1 MMKAWKNIPLYM
13 KIFILLIA
21 GCVIGFVF
29 GENVAVL
36 APVGDAYIKLLKMLI
51 VPLVFFSIIS
61 GVTKLAS
68 PKEFG
73 QVGIRVI
80 VFYIVTTIV
89 AAAIGVVI
97 SLGVNPGIGAE
108 GMLGTVEETT
118 SQAYSFADSILT
130 WIPENIVSS
139 MAKMD
144 MIPII
149 IFAVL
154 FGVCII
160 MVGEKAKPI
169 VAFMEAG
176 NEVML
181 QMTNLITDLAPYGIF
196 FLAMQLTGTLGTEM
210 LAVAVKF
217 VVAIYVALLVIMLV
231 FYPLVCKFMGRFSPI
246 QFYKNVGPALMMAF
260 STGSSNAALPMGFT
274 CQEKRCGVPEKIY
287 SFSLPLGATVNMNG
301 FAASLGIIAV
311 TALELYNVPLTPVL
325 VIQAVGMG
333 LVLSI
338 GAPGIQGTAVVMSA
352 IMFEAL
358 GLPMGMLPLIAAIW
372 PLVNIGTTTVNVT
385 GDHIG
390 TCVIASNLGMIDKKV
405 FDQKNMDK

>member
-1 MMKAWKNIPLYM
+1 MKAWKSVPLYI

-21 GCVIGFVF
+21 GGILGFIF
-29 GENVAVL
+29 GESVEIVA
-36 APVGDAYIKLLKMLI
+36 PIGDAYIMLLKMLI

-68 PKEFG
+68 PREFG
-73 QVGIRVI
+73 QVGVRIILFYVI
-80 VFYIVTTIV
+80 TTII
-89 AAAIGVVI
+89 AAALGVLVSVVI
-97 SLGVNPGIGAE
+97 NPGTGAE
-108 GMLGTVEETT
+108 GMLGTVENVAQEE
-118 SQAYSFADSILT
+118 YSLVDSILA
-130 WIPENIVSS
+130 WIPENIVAS
-139 MAKMD
+139 MANMD

-160 MVGEKAKPI
+160 MVGEKAKP
-169 VAFMEAG
+169 VMDFVDAG

-196 FLAMQLTGTLGTEM
+196 FLAMQLTGTLGSEM

-217 VVAIYVALLVIMLV
+217 VIAIYVSLVLIMVV
-231 FYPLVCKFMGRFSPI
+231 FYPILLKLMGHFSPL

-260 STGSSNAALPMGFT
+260 STGSSNAALPMGYT

-287 SFSLPLGATVNMNG
+287 SFSVPWGATVNMNG

-325 VIQAVGMG
+325 VFQAVGMG

-352 IMFEAL
+352 ILFEAL
-358 GLPMGMLPLIAAIW
+358 GIPMGMLALIAAIW
-372 PLVNIGTTTVNVT
+372 PVVNIGTTTVNVT
-385 GDHIG
+385 GDHVA
-390 TCVIASNLGMIDKKV
+390 TCIVAENLDMMEKEV
-405 FDQKNMDK
+405 FEQKNLDK

>member
-1 MMKAWKNIPLYM
+1 MKAWKSVPLYI

-21 GCVIGFVF
+21 GGILGFIF
-29 GENVAVL
+29 GESVEIVA
-36 APVGDAYIKLLKMLI
+36 PIGDAYIMLLKMLI

-68 PKEFG
+68 PREFG
-73 QVGIRVI
+73 QVGVRIILFYVI
-80 VFYIVTTIV
+80 TTII
-89 AAAIGVVI
+89 AAALGVLVSVVI
-97 SLGVNPGIGAE
+97 NPGTGAE
-108 GMLGTVEETT
+108 GMLGTVENVAQEE
-118 SQAYSFADSILT
+118 YSLVDSILA
-130 WIPENIVSS
+130 WIPENVVAS
-139 MAKMD
+139 MANMD

-160 MVGEKAKPI
+160 MVGEKAKP
-169 VAFMEAG
+169 VMDFVDAG

-196 FLAMQLTGTLGTEM
+196 FLAMQLTGTLGSEM

-217 VVAIYVALLVIMLV
+217 VIAIYVSLVLIMVV
-231 FYPLVCKFMGRFSPI
+231 FYPILLKLMGHFSPL

-260 STGSSNAALPMGFT
+260 STGSSNAALPMGYT

-325 VIQAVGMG
+325 VFQAVGMG

-352 IMFEAL
+352 ILFEAL
-358 GLPMGMLPLIAAIW
+358 GIPMGMLALIAAIW
-372 PLVNIGTTTVNVT
+372 PVVNIGTTTVNVT
-385 GDHIG
+385 GDHVA
-390 TCVIASNLGMIDKKV
+390 TCIVAENLDMMEKEV
-405 FDQKNMDK
+405 FEQKNLDK

>member
-1 MMKAWKNIPLYM
+1 MKAWKKVPLYL
-13 KIFILLIA
+13 KIFILLIIGGA
-21 GCVIGFVF
+21 IGFIF
-29 GENVAVL
+29 GERVEVE
-36 APVGDAYIKLLKMLI
+36 APIGDAYIMLLKMLI

-68 PKEFG
+68 PREFG
-73 QVGIRVI
+73 QVGIRIILFYVI
-80 VFYIVTTIV
+80 TTVI
-89 AAAIGVVI
+89 AAA
-97 SLGVNPGIGAE
+97 LGVLVSMVINPGMGAE
-108 GMLGTVEETT
+108 GMLGTAETVA
-118 SQAYSFADSILT
+118 QEDYSLVDSILA
-130 WIPENIVSS
+130 WIPENIVES
-139 MAKMD
+139 MANMD

-149 IFAVL
+149 VFAVL

-169 VAFMEAG
+169 VDFVDAG

-196 FLAMQLTGTLGTEM
+196 FLAMQLTGTLGSEM

-217 VVAIYVALLVIMLV
+217 VIAIYVSLVVIMVV
-231 FYPLVCKFMGRFSPI
+231 FYPLLLKVMGHFSPI

-260 STGSSNAALPMGFT
+260 STGSSNAALPMGYT

-325 VIQAVGMG
+325 VLQAVGMG

-352 IMFEAL
+352 ILFEAL
-358 GLPMGMLPLIAAIW
+358 GIPMGMLALIAAIW
-372 PLVNIGTTTVNVT
+372 PIVNLGTTTVNVT
-385 GDHIG
+385 GDHVA
-390 TCVIASNLGMIDKKV
+390 TCIVAENLGMMKKDV
-405 FDQKNMDK
+405 FIQKNLDT

>member
-1 MMKAWKNIPLYM
+1 MKAWKSVPLYI

-21 GCVIGFVF
+21 GGILGFIF
-29 GENVAVL
+29 GESVEIVA
-36 APVGDAYIKLLKMLI
+36 PIGDAYIMLLKMLI

-68 PKEFG
+68 PREFG
-73 QVGIRVI
+73 QVGVRIILFYVI
-80 VFYIVTTIV
+80 TTII
-89 AAAIGVVI
+89 AAALGVLVSVVI
-97 SLGVNPGIGAE
+97 NPGTGAE
-108 GMLGTVEETT
+108 GMLGTVENVAQEE
-118 SQAYSFADSILT
+118 YSLVDSILA
-130 WIPENIVSS
+130 WIPENIVAS
-139 MAKMD
+139 MANMD

-160 MVGEKAKPI
+160 MVGEKAKP
-169 VAFMEAG
+169 VMDFVDAG

-196 FLAMQLTGTLGTEM
+196 FLAMQLTGTLGSEM

-217 VVAIYVALLVIMLV
+217 VIAIYVSLVLIMVV
-231 FYPLVCKFMGRFSPI
+231 FYPILLKLMGHFSPL

-260 STGSSNAALPMGFT
+260 STGSSNAALPMGYT

-325 VIQAVGMG
+325 VFQAVGMG

-352 IMFEAL
+352 ILFEAL
-358 GLPMGMLPLIAAIW
+358 GISMGMLALIAAIW
-372 PLVNIGTTTVNVT
+372 PVVNIGTTTVNVT
-385 GDHIG
+385 GDHVA
-390 TCVIASNLGMIDKKV
+390 TCIVAENLDMMEKEV
-405 FDQKNMDK
+405 FEQKNLDK

>member
-1 MMKAWKNIPLYM
+1 
-13 KIFILLIA
+13 
-21 GCVIGFVF
+21 
-29 GENVAVL
+29 
-36 APVGDAYIKLLKMLI
+36 
-51 VPLVFFSIIS
+51 
-61 GVTKLAS
+61 
-68 PKEFG
+68 
-73 QVGIRVI
+73 
-80 VFYIVTTIV
+80 
-89 AAAIGVVI
+89 
-97 SLGVNPGIGAE
+97 
-108 GMLGTVEETT
+108 
-118 SQAYSFADSILT
+118 
-130 WIPENIVSS
+130 
-139 MAKMD
+139 
-144 MIPII
+144 
-149 IFAVL
+149 
-154 FGVCII
+154 
-160 MVGEKAKPI
+160 
-169 VAFMEAG
+169 
-176 NEVML
+176 
-181 QMTNLITDLAPYGIF
+181 
-196 FLAMQLTGTLGTEM
+196 
-210 LAVAVKF
+210 
-217 VVAIYVALLVIMLV
+217 
-231 FYPLVCKFMGRFSPI
+231 
-246 QFYKNVGPALMMAF
+246 
-260 STGSSNAALPMGFT
+260 MGFT

>member
-1 MMKAWKNIPLYM
+1 MKAWKSVPLYI

-21 GCVIGFVF
+21 GGILGFIF
-29 GENVAVL
+29 GESVEIVA
-36 APVGDAYIKLLKMLI
+36 PIGDAYIMLLKMLI

-68 PKEFG
+68 PREFG
-73 QVGIRVI
+73 QVGVRIILFYVI
-80 VFYIVTTIV
+80 TTII
-89 AAAIGVVI
+89 AAALGVLVSVVI
-97 SLGVNPGIGAE
+97 NPGTGAE
-108 GMLGTVEETT
+108 GMLGTVENVAQEE
-118 SQAYSFADSILT
+118 YSLVDSILA
-130 WIPENIVSS
+130 WIPENIVAS
-139 MAKMD
+139 MANMD

-149 IFAVL
+149 IFAVV

-160 MVGEKAKPI
+160 MVGEKAKP
-169 VAFMEAG
+169 VMDFVDAG

-196 FLAMQLTGTLGTEM
+196 FLAMQLTGTLGSEM

-217 VVAIYVALLVIMLV
+217 VIAIYVSLVLIMVV
-231 FYPLVCKFMGRFSPI
+231 FYPILLKLMGHFSPL

-260 STGSSNAALPMGFT
+260 STGSSNAALPMGYT

-325 VIQAVGMG
+325 VFQAVGMG

-352 IMFEAL
+352 ILFEAL
-358 GLPMGMLPLIAAIW
+358 GIPMGMLALIAAIW
-372 PLVNIGTTTVNVT
+372 PVVNIGTTTVNVT
-385 GDHIG
+385 GDHVA
-390 TCVIASNLGMIDKKV
+390 TCIVAENLDMMEKEV
-405 FDQKNMDK
+405 FEQKNLDK

>member
-1 MMKAWKNIPLYM
+1 MKAWKSVPLYI

-21 GCVIGFVF
+21 GGILGFIF
-29 GENVAVL
+29 GESVEIVA
-36 APVGDAYIKLLKMLI
+36 PIGDAYIMLLKMLI

-68 PKEFG
+68 PREFG
-73 QVGIRVI
+73 QVGVRIILFYVI
-80 VFYIVTTIV
+80 TTII
-89 AAAIGVVI
+89 AAALGVLVSVVI
-97 SLGVNPGIGAE
+97 NPRTGAE
-108 GMLGTVEETT
+108 GMLGTVENVAQEE
-118 SQAYSFADSILT
+118 YSLVDSILA
-130 WIPENIVSS
+130 WIPENIVAS
-139 MAKMD
+139 MANMD

-160 MVGEKAKPI
+160 MVGEKAKP
-169 VAFMEAG
+169 VMDFVDAG

-196 FLAMQLTGTLGTEM
+196 FLAMQLTGTLGSEM

-217 VVAIYVALLVIMLV
+217 VIAIYVSLVLIMVV
-231 FYPLVCKFMGRFSPI
+231 FYPILLKLMGHFSPL

-260 STGSSNAALPMGFT
+260 STGSSNAALPMGYT

-325 VIQAVGMG
+325 VFQAVGMG

-352 IMFEAL
+352 ILFEAL
-358 GLPMGMLPLIAAIW
+358 GIPMGMLALIAAIW
-372 PLVNIGTTTVNVT
+372 PVVNIGTTTVNVT
-385 GDHIG
+385 GDHVA
-390 TCVIASNLGMIDKKV
+390 TCIVAENLDMMEKEV
-405 FDQKNMDK
+405 FEQKNLDK

>member
-1 MMKAWKNIPLYM
+1 MKAWKNVPLYI

-21 GCVIGFVF
+21 GGILGFIF
-29 GENVAVL
+29 GESVEIVA
-36 APVGDAYIKLLKMLI
+36 PIGDAYIMLLKMLI

-68 PKEFG
+68 PREFG
-73 QVGIRVI
+73 QVGVRIILFYVI
-80 VFYIVTTIV
+80 TTII
-89 AAAIGVVI
+89 AAALGVLVSVVI
-97 SLGVNPGIGAE
+97 NPGTGAE
-108 GMLGTVEETT
+108 GMLGTVENVAQEE
-118 SQAYSFADSILT
+118 YSLVDSILA
-130 WIPENIVSS
+130 WIPENIVAS
-139 MAKMD
+139 MANMD

-160 MVGEKAKPI
+160 MVGEKAKP
-169 VAFMEAG
+169 VMDFVDAG

-196 FLAMQLTGTLGTEM
+196 FLAMQLTGTLGSEM

-217 VVAIYVALLVIMLV
+217 VIAIYVSLILIMVV
-231 FYPLVCKFMGRFSPI
+231 FYPILLKLMGHFSPL

-260 STGSSNAALPMGFT
+260 STGSSNAALPMGYT
-274 CQEKRCGVPEKIY
+274 CQEKRCEVPEKIY

-325 VIQAVGMG
+325 VFQAVGMG

-352 IMFEAL
+352 ILFEAL
-358 GLPMGMLPLIAAIW
+358 GIPMGMLALIAAIW
-372 PLVNIGTTTVNVT
+372 PVVNIGTTTVNVT
-385 GDHIG
+385 GDHVA
-390 TCVIASNLGMIDKKV
+390 TCIVAENLDMMEKEV
-405 FDQKNMDK
+405 FEQKNLDK

>member
-1 MMKAWKNIPLYM
+1 MKAWRNVPLYL
-13 KIFILLIA
+13 KIFILLII
-21 GCVIGFVF
+21 GGIIGFIF
-29 GENVAVL
+29 GERVAVL
-36 APVGDAYIKLLKMLI
+36 APIGDAYIMLLKMLI

-73 QVGIRVI
+73 QVGVRVI
-80 VFYIVTTIV
+80 LFYVITTII
-89 AAAIGVVI
+89 AAA
-97 SLGVNPGIGAE
+97 LGVMVSVMINPGTGAE
-108 GMLGTVEETT
+108 GMLGTVETVTQE
-118 SQAYSFADSILT
+118 QYSLADSILA
-130 WIPENIVSS
+130 WIPENIVAS
-139 MAKMD
+139 MANMD

-149 IFAVL
+149 VFAVL

-160 MVGEKAKPI
+160 MVGDKAKAVI
-169 VAFMEAG
+169 EFVDAG

-181 QMTNLITDLAPYGIF
+181 QMTNLITALAPYGIF
-196 FLAMQLTGTLGTEM
+196 FLAMQLTGTLGSEM

-217 VVAIYVALLVIMLV
+217 VIAIYVALAIIMVV
-231 FYPLVCKFMGRFSPI
+231 FYPLLLKIMGHFSPF

-311 TALELYNVPLTPVL
+311 TALELYNVPLTPIL
-325 VIQAVGMG
+325 VFQAVGMG

-352 IMFEAL
+352 ILFEAL
-358 GLPMGMLPLIAAIW
+358 GLPMGMLALIAAIW
-372 PLVNIGTTTVNVT
+372 PVVNIGTTTVNVA
-385 GDHIG
+385 GDHVT
-390 TCVIASNLGMIDKKV
+390 TCIVAENLHMMDREIFV
-405 FDQKNMDK
+405 QKNLDK

>member
-1 MMKAWKNIPLYM
+1 MKAWKSVPLYI

-21 GCVIGFVF
+21 DGILGFIF
-29 GENVAVL
+29 GESVEIVA
-36 APVGDAYIKLLKMLI
+36 PIGDAYIMLLKMLI

-68 PKEFG
+68 PREFG
-73 QVGIRVI
+73 QVGVRIILFYVI
-80 VFYIVTTIV
+80 TTII
-89 AAAIGVVI
+89 AAALGVLVSVVI
-97 SLGVNPGIGAE
+97 NPGTGAE
-108 GMLGTVEETT
+108 GMLGTVENVAQEE
-118 SQAYSFADSILT
+118 YSLVDSILA
-130 WIPENIVSS
+130 WIPENIVAS
-139 MAKMD
+139 MANMD

-160 MVGEKAKPI
+160 MVGEKAKP
-169 VAFMEAG
+169 VMDFVDAG

-196 FLAMQLTGTLGTEM
+196 FLAMQLTGTLGSEM

-217 VVAIYVALLVIMLV
+217 VIAIYVSLVLIMVV
-231 FYPLVCKFMGRFSPI
+231 FYPILLKLMGHFSPL

-260 STGSSNAALPMGFT
+260 STGSSNAALPMGYT

-325 VIQAVGMG
+325 VFQAVGMG

-352 IMFEAL
+352 ILFEAL
-358 GLPMGMLPLIAAIW
+358 GIPMGMLALIAAIW
-372 PLVNIGTTTVNVT
+372 PVVNIGTTTVNVT
-385 GDHIG
+385 GDHVA
-390 TCVIASNLGMIDKKV
+390 TCIVAENLDMMEKEV
-405 FDQKNMDK
+405 FEQKNLDK

>member
-1 MMKAWKNIPLYM
+1 MKAWKNVPLYM
-13 KIFILLIA
+13 KIFILLIV
-21 GCVIGFVF
+21 GGLVGFIF
-29 GENVAVL
+29 GEKVEVL
-36 APVGDAYIKLLKMLI
+36 SPVGDAYIMLLKMLI

-73 QVGIRVI
+73 QVGVRVI
-80 VFYIVTTIV
+80 AFYIVTTII
-89 AAAIGVVI
+89 AAAIGVLI
-97 SLGVNPGIGAE
+97 AIAVNPGVGAE
-108 GMLGTVEETT
+108 GMLGTVEEVT
-118 SQAYSFADSILT
+118 QQDYSLADSILA
-130 WIPENIVSS
+130 WIPENIVAS
-139 MAKMD
+139 MANMD

-149 IFAVL
+149 VFAVL

-160 MVGEKAKPI
+160 MVGEKARPVI
-169 VAFMEAG
+169 DFVDAG

-196 FLAMQLTGTLGTEM
+196 FLAMQLTGTLGSEM

-217 VVAIYVALLVIMLV
+217 VLAIYIALIVIMVVL
-231 FYPLVCKFMGRFSPI
+231 YPILAKVMGRFSPI
-246 QFYKNVGPALMMAF
+246 KFYQNVGPALMMAF

-274 CQEKRCGVPEKIY
+274 AQEKRCGVPEKIY
-287 SFSLPLGATVNMNG
+287 SFSLPLGATINMNG

-311 TALELYNVPLTPVL
+311 TALELYNVPLTPIL

-352 IMFEAL
+352 ILFEAL
-358 GLPMGMLPLIAAIW
+358 GLPMGMLALIAAIW
-372 PLVNIGTTTVNVT
+372 PVVNIGTTTVNVT
-385 GDHIG
+385 GDHVA
-390 TCVIASNLGMIDKKV
+390 TCVVAANLKMMDRDV
-405 FDQKNMDK
+405 FEQKNMDK

>member
-1 MMKAWKNIPLYM
+1 MKAWKSVPLYI

-21 GCVIGFVF
+21 GGILGFIF
-29 GENVAVL
+29 GESVEIVA
-36 APVGDAYIKLLKMLI
+36 PIGDAYIMLLKMLI

-68 PKEFG
+68 PREFG
-73 QVGIRVI
+73 QVGVRIILFYVI
-80 VFYIVTTIV
+80 TTII
-89 AAAIGVVI
+89 AAALGVLVSVVI
-97 SLGVNPGIGAE
+97 NPGTGAE
-108 GMLGTVEETT
+108 GMLGTVENVAQEE
-118 SQAYSFADSILT
+118 YSLVDSILA
-130 WIPENIVSS
+130 WIPENIVAS
-139 MAKMD
+139 MANMD

-160 MVGEKAKPI
+160 MVGEKAKP
-169 VAFMEAG
+169 VMDFVDAG

-196 FLAMQLTGTLGTEM
+196 FLAMQLTGTLGSEM

-217 VVAIYVALLVIMLV
+217 VIAIYVSLVLIMVV
-231 FYPLVCKFMGRFSPI
+231 FYPIILKLMGHFSPL

-260 STGSSNAALPMGFT
+260 STGSSNAALPMGYT

-325 VIQAVGMG
+325 VFQAVGMG

-352 IMFEAL
+352 ILFEAL
-358 GLPMGMLPLIAAIW
+358 GIPMGMLALIAAIW
-372 PLVNIGTTTVNVT
+372 PVVNIGTTTVNVT
-385 GDHIG
+385 GDHVA
-390 TCVIASNLGMIDKKV
+390 TCIVAENLDMMEKEV
-405 FDQKNMDK
+405 FEQKNLDK

>member
-1 MMKAWKNIPLYM
+1 MKAWKKVPLYL
-13 KIFILLIA
+13 KIFILLIIGGA
-21 GCVIGFVF
+21 IGFIF
-29 GENVAVL
+29 GERVEVVA
-36 APVGDAYIKLLKMLI
+36 PIGDAYIMLLKMLI

-68 PKEFG
+68 PREFG
-73 QVGIRVI
+73 QVGIRIILFYVI
-80 VFYIVTTIV
+80 TTVI
-89 AAAIGVVI
+89 AAA
-97 SLGVNPGIGAE
+97 LGVLVSMVINPGMGAE
-108 GMLGTVEETT
+108 GMLGTAETVA
-118 SQAYSFADSILT
+118 QEDYSLVDSILA
-130 WIPENIVSS
+130 WIPENIVES
-139 MAKMD
+139 MANMD

-149 IFAVL
+149 VFAVL

-169 VAFMEAG
+169 VDFVDAG

-196 FLAMQLTGTLGTEM
+196 FLAMQLTGTLGSEM

-217 VVAIYVALLVIMLV
+217 VIAIYVSLVVIMVV
-231 FYPLVCKFMGRFSPI
+231 FYPLLLKVMGHFSPI

-260 STGSSNAALPMGFT
+260 STGSSNAALPMGYT

-325 VIQAVGMG
+325 VLQAVGMG

-338 GAPGIQGTAVVMSA
+338 GAPGIQGPAVVMTP
-352 IMFEAL
+352 ILFEAL
-358 GLPMGMLPLIAAIW
+358 GIPMGMLALIAAIW
-372 PLVNIGTTTVNVT
+372 PIVNLGTTTVNVT
-385 GDHIG
+385 GDHVT
-390 TCVIASNLGMIDKKV
+390 TCIVAENLGMMKKDV
-405 FDQKNMDK
+405 FIQKNLDT

>member
-1 MMKAWKNIPLYM
+1 MKAWKKVPLYL
-13 KIFILLIA
+13 KIFILLIIGGA
-21 GCVIGFVF
+21 IGFIF
-29 GENVAVL
+29 GERVEVVA
-36 APVGDAYIKLLKMLI
+36 PIGDAYIMLLKMLI

-68 PKEFG
+68 PREFG
-73 QVGIRVI
+73 QVGIRIILFYVI
-80 VFYIVTTIV
+80 TTVI
-89 AAAIGVVI
+89 AAA
-97 SLGVNPGIGAE
+97 LGVLVSMVINPGMGAE
-108 GMLGTVEETT
+108 GMLGTAETVA
-118 SQAYSFADSILT
+118 QEDYSLVDSILA
-130 WIPENIVSS
+130 WIPENIVES
-139 MAKMD
+139 MANMD

-149 IFAVL
+149 VFAVL

-169 VAFMEAG
+169 VDFVDAG

-196 FLAMQLTGTLGTEM
+196 FLAMQLTGTLGSEM

-217 VVAIYVALLVIMLV
+217 VIAIYVSLVVIMVV
-231 FYPLVCKFMGRFSPI
+231 FYPLLLKVMGHFSPI

-260 STGSSNAALPMGFT
+260 STGSSNAALPMGYT

-325 VIQAVGMG
+325 VLQAVGMG
-333 LVLSI
+333 HVLSI

-352 IMFEAL
+352 ILFEAL
-358 GLPMGMLPLIAAIW
+358 GIPMGMLALIAAIW
-372 PLVNIGTTTVNVT
+372 PIVNLGTTTVNVT
-385 GDHIG
+385 GDHVA
-390 TCVIASNLGMIDKKV
+390 TCIVAENLGMMKKDV
-405 FDQKNMDK
+405 FIQKNLDT

>member
-1 MMKAWKNIPLYM
+1 MESVPLYI

-21 GCVIGFVF
+21 GGILGFIF
-29 GENVAVL
+29 GESVEIVA
-36 APVGDAYIKLLKMLI
+36 PIGDAYIMLLKMLI

-68 PKEFG
+68 PREFG
-73 QVGIRVI
+73 QVGVRIILFYVI
-80 VFYIVTTIV
+80 TTII
-89 AAAIGVVI
+89 AAALGVLVSVVI
-97 SLGVNPGIGAE
+97 NPGTGAE
-108 GMLGTVEETT
+108 GMLGTVENVAQEE
-118 SQAYSFADSILT
+118 YSLVDSILA
-130 WIPENIVSS
+130 WIPENIVAS
-139 MAKMD
+139 MANMD

-160 MVGEKAKPI
+160 MVGEKAKP
-169 VAFMEAG
+169 VMDFVDAG

-196 FLAMQLTGTLGTEM
+196 FLAMQLTGTLGSEM

-217 VVAIYVALLVIMLV
+217 VIAIYVSLVLIMVV
-231 FYPLVCKFMGRFSPI
+231 FYPILLKLMGHFSPL

-260 STGSSNAALPMGFT
+260 STGSSNAALPMGYT

-325 VIQAVGMG
+325 VFQAVGMG

-352 IMFEAL
+352 ILFEAL
-358 GLPMGMLPLIAAIW
+358 GIPMGMLALIAAIW
-372 PLVNIGTTTVNVT
+372 PVVNIGTTTVNVT
-385 GDHIG
+385 GDHVA
-390 TCVIASNLGMIDKKV
+390 TCIVAENLDMMEKEV
-405 FDQKNMDK
+405 FEQKNLDK

>member
-1 MMKAWKNIPLYM
+1 MKAWKSVPLYI

-21 GCVIGFVF
+21 GGILGFIF
-29 GENVAVL
+29 GESVEIVA
-36 APVGDAYIKLLKMLI
+36 PIGDAYIMLLKMLI

-68 PKEFG
+68 PREFG
-73 QVGIRVI
+73 QVGVRIILFYVI
-80 VFYIVTTIV
+80 TTII
-89 AAAIGVVI
+89 AAALGVLVSVVI
-97 SLGVNPGIGAE
+97 NPGTGAE
-108 GMLGTVEETT
+108 GMLGTVENVAQEE
-118 SQAYSFADSILT
+118 YSLVDSILA
-130 WIPENIVSS
+130 WIPENIVAS
-139 MAKMD
+139 MANMD

-160 MVGEKAKPI
+160 MVGEKAKP
-169 VAFMEAG
+169 VMDFVDAG

-196 FLAMQLTGTLGTEM
+196 FLAMQLTGTLGSEM

-217 VVAIYVALLVIMLV
+217 VIAIYVSLVLIMVV
-231 FYPLVCKFMGRFSPI
+231 FYPILLKLMGHFSPL

-260 STGSSNAALPMGFT
+260 STGSSNAALPMGYT

-287 SFSLPLGATVNMNG
+287 SFSLPLGAAVNMNG

-325 VIQAVGMG
+325 VFQAVGMG

-352 IMFEAL
+352 ILFEAL
-358 GLPMGMLPLIAAIW
+358 GIPMGMLALIAAIW
-372 PLVNIGTTTVNVT
+372 PVVNIGTTTVNVT
-385 GDHIG
+385 GDHVA
-390 TCVIASNLGMIDKKV
+390 TCIVAENLDMMEKEV
-405 FDQKNMDK
+405 FEQKNLDK

>member
-1 MMKAWKNIPLYM
+1 MKAWKNVPLYI

-21 GCVIGFVF
+21 GGILGFIF
-29 GENVAVL
+29 GESVEIVA
-36 APVGDAYIKLLKMLI
+36 PIGDAYIMLLKMLI

-68 PKEFG
+68 PREFG
-73 QVGIRVI
+73 QVGVRIILFYVI
-80 VFYIVTTIV
+80 TTII
-89 AAAIGVVI
+89 AAALGVLVSVVI
-97 SLGVNPGIGAE
+97 NPGTGAE
-108 GMLGTVEETT
+108 GMLGTVENVAQEE
-118 SQAYSFADSILT
+118 YSLVDSILA
-130 WIPENIVSS
+130 WIPENIVAS
-139 MAKMD
+139 MANMD

-160 MVGEKAKPI
+160 MVGEKAKP
-169 VAFMEAG
+169 VMDFVDAG

-196 FLAMQLTGTLGTEM
+196 FLAMQLTGTLGSEM

-217 VVAIYVALLVIMLV
+217 VIAIYVSLVLIMVV
-231 FYPLVCKFMGRFSPI
+231 FYPILLKLMGHFSPL

-260 STGSSNAALPMGFT
+260 STGSSNAALPMGYT

-325 VIQAVGMG
+325 VFQAVGMG

-352 IMFEAL
+352 ILFEAL
-358 GLPMGMLPLIAAIW
+358 GIPMGMLALIAAIW
-372 PLVNIGTTTVNVT
+372 PVVNIGTTTVNVT
-385 GDHIG
+385 GDHVA
-390 TCVIASNLGMIDKKV
+390 TCIVAENLDMMEKEV
-405 FDQKNMDK
+405 FEQKNLDK

>member
-1 MMKAWKNIPLYM
+1 MKAWKKVPLYL
-13 KIFILLIA
+13 KIFILLIIGGA
-21 GCVIGFVF
+21 IGFIF
-29 GENVAVL
+29 GERVEVVA
-36 APVGDAYIKLLKMLI
+36 PIGDAYIMLLKMLI

-68 PKEFG
+68 PREFG
-73 QVGIRVI
+73 QVGIRIILFYVI
-80 VFYIVTTIV
+80 TTVI
-89 AAAIGVVI
+89 AAA
-97 SLGVNPGIGAE
+97 LGVLVSMVINPGMGAE
-108 GMLGTVEETT
+108 GMLGTAETVA
-118 SQAYSFADSILT
+118 QEDYSLVDSILA
-130 WIPENIVSS
+130 WIPENIVES
-139 MAKMD
+139 MANMD

-149 IFAVL
+149 VFAVL

-169 VAFMEAG
+169 VDFVDAG

-181 QMTNLITDLAPYGIF
+181 QMTSLITDLAPYGIF
-196 FLAMQLTGTLGTEM
+196 FLAMQLTGTLGSEM

-217 VVAIYVALLVIMLV
+217 VIAIYVSLVVIMVV
-231 FYPLVCKFMGRFSPI
+231 FYPLLLKVMGHFSPI

-260 STGSSNAALPMGFT
+260 STGASNAALPMGYT

-311 TALELYNVPLTPVL
+311 TALELYNVPLTQVL
-325 VIQAVGMG
+325 VLQAVGMG

-352 IMFEAL
+352 ILFEAL
-358 GLPMGMLPLIAAIW
+358 GIPMGMLALIAAIW
-372 PLVNIGTTTVNVT
+372 PIVNLGTTTVNVT
-385 GDHIG
+385 GDHVA
-390 TCVIASNLGMIDKKV
+390 TCIVAENLGMMKKDV
-405 FDQKNMDK
+405 FIQKNLDT

>member
-1 MMKAWKNIPLYM
+1 MKAWKSVPLYI

-21 GCVIGFVF
+21 GGILGFIF
-29 GENVAVL
+29 GESVEIVA
-36 APVGDAYIKLLKMLI
+36 PIGDAYIMLLKMLI

-68 PKEFG
+68 PREFG
-73 QVGIRVI
+73 QVGVRIILFYVI
-80 VFYIVTTIV
+80 TTII
-89 AAAIGVVI
+89 AAALGVLVSVVI
-97 SLGVNPGIGAE
+97 NPGTGAE
-108 GMLGTVEETT
+108 GMLGTVENVAQEE
-118 SQAYSFADSILT
+118 YSLVDSILA
-130 WIPENIVSS
+130 WILENIVAS
-139 MAKMD
+139 MANMD

-160 MVGEKAKPI
+160 MVGEKAKP
-169 VAFMEAG
+169 VMDFVDAG

-196 FLAMQLTGTLGTEM
+196 FLAMQLTGTLGSEM

-217 VVAIYVALLVIMLV
+217 VIAIYVSLVLIMVV
-231 FYPLVCKFMGRFSPI
+231 FYPILLKLMGHFSPL

-260 STGSSNAALPMGFT
+260 STGSSNAALPMGYT

-325 VIQAVGMG
+325 VFQAVGMG

-352 IMFEAL
+352 ILFEAL
-358 GLPMGMLPLIAAIW
+358 GISMGMLALIAAIW
-372 PLVNIGTTTVNVT
+372 PVVNIGTTTVNVT
-385 GDHIG
+385 GDHVA
-390 TCVIASNLGMIDKKV
+390 TCIVAENLDMMEKEV
-405 FDQKNMDK
+405 FEQKNLDK

>member
-1 MMKAWKNIPLYM
+1 MKAWKSVPLYI

-21 GCVIGFVF
+21 GGILGFIF
-29 GENVAVL
+29 GESVEIVA
-36 APVGDAYIKLLKMLI
+36 PIGDAYIMLLKMLI

-68 PKEFG
+68 PREFG
-73 QVGIRVI
+73 QVGVRIILFYVI
-80 VFYIVTTIV
+80 TTII
-89 AAAIGVVI
+89 AAALGVLVSVVI
-97 SLGVNPGIGAE
+97 NPGTGAE
-108 GMLGTVEETT
+108 GMLGTVENVAQEE
-118 SQAYSFADSILT
+118 YSLVDSILA
-130 WIPENIVSS
+130 WIPENIVAS
-139 MAKMD
+139 MANMD

-160 MVGEKAKPI
+160 MVGEKAKP
-169 VAFMEAG
+169 VMDFVDAG

-196 FLAMQLTGTLGTEM
+196 FLAMQLTGTLGSEM

-217 VVAIYVALLVIMLV
+217 VIAIYVSLILIMVV
-231 FYPLVCKFMGRFSPI
+231 FYPILLKLMGHFSPL

-260 STGSSNAALPMGFT
+260 STGSSNAALPMGYT

-325 VIQAVGMG
+325 VFQAVGMG

-352 IMFEAL
+352 ILFEAL
-358 GLPMGMLPLIAAIW
+358 GISMGMLALIAAIW
-372 PLVNIGTTTVNVT
+372 PVVNIGTTTVNVT
-385 GDHIG
+385 GDHVA
-390 TCVIASNLGMIDKKV
+390 TCIVAENLDMMEKEV
-405 FDQKNMDK
+405 FEQKNLDK

>member
-1 MMKAWKNIPLYM
+1 MKAWKSVPLYI

-21 GCVIGFVF
+21 GGILGFIF
-29 GENVAVL
+29 GESVEIVA
-36 APVGDAYIKLLKMLI
+36 PIGDAYIMLLKMLI

-68 PKEFG
+68 PREFG
-73 QVGIRVI
+73 QVGVRIILFYVI
-80 VFYIVTTIV
+80 TTII
-89 AAAIGVVI
+89 AAALGVLVSVVI
-97 SLGVNPGIGAE
+97 NPGTGAE
-108 GMLGTVEETT
+108 GMLGTVENVAQEE
-118 SQAYSFADSILT
+118 YSLVDSILA
-130 WIPENIVSS
+130 WIPENIVAS
-139 MAKMD
+139 MANMD

-160 MVGEKAKPI
+160 MVGEKAKP
-169 VAFMEAG
+169 VMDFVDAG

-196 FLAMQLTGTLGTEM
+196 FLAMQLTGTLGSEM

-217 VVAIYVALLVIMLV
+217 VIAIYVSLVLIMVV
-231 FYPLVCKFMGRFSPI
+231 FYPILLKLMGHFSPL

-260 STGSSNAALPMGFT
+260 STGSSNAALPMGYT

-325 VIQAVGMG
+325 VFQAVGMG

-352 IMFEAL
+352 ILFEAL
-358 GLPMGMLPLIAAIW
+358 GIPMGMLALIAAIW
-372 PLVNIGTTTVNVT
+372 PVVNIGTTTVNVT
-385 GDHIG
+385 GDHVA
-390 TCVIASNLGMIDKKV
+390 TCIVAENLDMMEKEV
-405 FDQKNMDK
+405 FEQKNLDK

>member
-1 MMKAWKNIPLYM
+1 MKAWKKVPLYL
-13 KIFILLIA
+13 KIFILLIIGGA
-21 GCVIGFVF
+21 IGFIF
-29 GENVAVL
+29 GERVEVVA
-36 APVGDAYIKLLKMLI
+36 PIGDAYIMLLKMLI

-68 PKEFG
+68 PREFG
-73 QVGIRVI
+73 QVGIRIILFYVI
-80 VFYIVTTIV
+80 TTVI
-89 AAAIGVVI
+89 AAA
-97 SLGVNPGIGAE
+97 LGVLVSMVINPGMGAE
-108 GMLGTVEETT
+108 GMLGTAETVA
-118 SQAYSFADSILT
+118 QEDYSLVDSILA
-130 WIPENIVSS
+130 WIPENIVES
-139 MAKMD
+139 MANMD

-149 IFAVL
+149 VFAVL

-169 VAFMEAG
+169 VDFVDAG

-196 FLAMQLTGTLGTEM
+196 FLAMQLTGTLGSEM

-217 VVAIYVALLVIMLV
+217 VIAIYVSLVVIMVV
-231 FYPLVCKFMGRFSPI
+231 FYPLLLKVMGHFSPI

-260 STGSSNAALPMGFT
+260 STGSSNAALPMGYT

-325 VIQAVGMG
+325 VLQAVGMG

-352 IMFEAL
+352 ILFEAL
-358 GLPMGMLPLIAAIW
+358 GIPMGMLALIAAIW
-372 PLVNIGTTTVNVT
+372 PIVNLGTTTVNVT
-385 GDHIG
+385 GDHVE
-390 TCVIASNLGMIDKKV
+390 TCIVAENLGMMKKDV
-405 FDQKNMDK
+405 FIQKNLDT

>member
-1 MMKAWKNIPLYM
+1 MKAWKKVPLYL
-13 KIFILLIA
+13 KIFILLIIGGA
-21 GCVIGFVF
+21 IGFIF
-29 GENVAVL
+29 GERVEVVA
-36 APVGDAYIKLLKMLI
+36 PIGDAYIMLLKMLI

-68 PKEFG
+68 PREFG
-73 QVGIRVI
+73 QVGIRIILFYVI
-80 VFYIVTTIV
+80 TTVI
-89 AAAIGVVI
+89 AAA
-97 SLGVNPGIGAE
+97 LGVLVSMVINPGMGAE
-108 GMLGTVEETT
+108 GMLGTAETVA
-118 SQAYSFADSILT
+118 QEDYSLVDSILA
-130 WIPENIVSS
+130 WIPENIGES
-139 MAKMD
+139 MANMD

-149 IFAVL
+149 VFAVL

-169 VAFMEAG
+169 VDFVDAG

-196 FLAMQLTGTLGTEM
+196 FLAMQLTGTLGSEM

-217 VVAIYVALLVIMLV
+217 VIAIYVSLVVIMVV
-231 FYPLVCKFMGRFSPI
+231 FYPLLLKVMGHFSPI

-260 STGSSNAALPMGFT
+260 STGSSNAALPMGYT

-325 VIQAVGMG
+325 VLQAVGMG

-352 IMFEAL
+352 ILFEAL
-358 GLPMGMLPLIAAIW
+358 GIPMGMLALIAAIW
-372 PLVNIGTTTVNVT
+372 PIVNLGTTTVNVT
-385 GDHIG
+385 GDHVA
-390 TCVIASNLGMIDKKV
+390 TCIVAENLGMMKKDV
-405 FDQKNMDK
+405 FIQKNLDT